1 MLDKWDNEL
10 WGIFKISTLYMGIKK
25 EIESSKKILL
35 WYFHIDTLDLE
46 LLQFLKYQLLDKSLF
61 IDYSEYFTF
70 RTVLCQ

>member
-1 MLDKWDNEL
+1 M
-10 WGIFKISTLYMGIKK
+10 IFSHRY
-25 EIESSKKILL
+25 
-35 WYFHIDTLDLE
+35 TLDLE

>member
-10 WGIFKISTLYMGIKK
+10 WGVFKISTLYMGIKK
-25 EIESSKKILL
+25 EIGSSKKILL

>member
-10 WGIFKISTLYMGIKK
+10 WGVFKISTLYMGIKK
-25 EIESSKKILL
+25 EIGSSKKILL

-61 IDYSEYFTF
+61 FDYSEYFTF